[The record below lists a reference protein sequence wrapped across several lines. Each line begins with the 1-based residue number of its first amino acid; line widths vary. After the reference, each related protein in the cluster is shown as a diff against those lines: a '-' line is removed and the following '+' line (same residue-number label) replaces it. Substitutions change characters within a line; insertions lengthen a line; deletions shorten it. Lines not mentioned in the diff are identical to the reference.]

1 MDFSRISGL
10 TPKSMKMYRELR
22 KRRLKV
28 SLKKLDVTK
37 IKEVVKEWNDFQREQ
52 RRQAR
57 LKFLTEQARHFEPY
71 IPKITKANSKITKQ
85 SSVSVLQSFTSAVQ
99 QLCSPEKNG
108 PSATATSKKS
118 VQCVDLCSSDSDE
131 N

>member
-1 MDFSRISGL
+1 
-10 TPKSMKMYRELR
+10 MKMYRELR

-28 SLKKLDVTK
+28 SLKQLDVTK
-37 IKEVVKEWNDFQREQ
+37 IKEVVKEWNDAQREQ

-57 LKFLTEQARHFEPY
+57 LKILKQQARHFEPY
-71 IPKITKANSKITKQ
+71 IPKITKASSKIPKQ

-108 PSATATSKKS
+108 RSGKNSAASTKKS
-118 VQCVDLCSSDSDE
+118 VQCVDLCSSDSEDE
-131 N
+131 NWK

>member
-1 MDFSRISGL
+1 
-10 TPKSMKMYRELR
+10 MKMYRDLR

-28 SLKKLDVTK
+28 SLTQLDVTK

-57 LKFLTEQARHFEPY
+57 LKILKEQARHFEPY
-71 IPKITKANSKITKQ
+71 IPKITKASSKMPKQ

-108 PSATATSKKS
+108 RNGNTSSAAASTEINKKS
-118 VQCVDLCSSDSDE
+118 AVQCVDLCSSDSEEDWK
-131 N
+131 